1 MRFYELGESLKFT
14 IIYRR
19 HISCRSKLCSNVSIL
34 MSEALTVWANRN
46 HHTTIVNISSLF
58 LCCLKTIDDKLRIPT
73 VLIPSRTQGWA
84 RSYPLGLGMFSL
96 TWESSSSLFG

>member
-1 MRFYELGESLKFT
+1 MLLQIVFECFNINVWTATGW
-14 IIYRR
+14 
-19 HISCRSKLCSNVSIL
+19 SNH
-34 MSEALTVWANRN
+34 N

-84 RSYPLGLGMFSL
+84 RSYPLGLGMFTL